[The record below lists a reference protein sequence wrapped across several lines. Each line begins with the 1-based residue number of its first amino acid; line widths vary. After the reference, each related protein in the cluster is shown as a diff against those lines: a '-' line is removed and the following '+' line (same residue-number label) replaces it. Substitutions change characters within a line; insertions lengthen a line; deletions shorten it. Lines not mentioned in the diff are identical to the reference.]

1 MRTHTLPMPT
11 SCALRLG
18 SGLVLWVYVAS
29 HLLNHA
35 LGLVSLGAAE
45 QGLRVALVVWH
56 SALGTLLLYSAFAVH
71 LVLAMLGLYQR
82 PTLRLPAV
90 ELLRIGAGLAIP
102 MLLVGHAVATRM
114 AFEWYGLVPQY
125 QRVVTALLHTG
136 SEGRQLA
143 LLAPGW
149 LHGCMGLHMALRK
162 RERYHRWRWAWA
174 AAALLLPCLAAAGFL
189 HMAQEVGALLPQ
201 APLPK
206 LAVDTADGARV
217 ESLQN
222 LRVQILSV
230 YGVLLAAVVL
240 ARGVRAVHKHR
251 H

>member
-1 MRTHTLPMPT
+1 MPT
-11 SCALRLG
+11 SRALRLG
-18 SGLVLWVYVAS
+18 SGVVLWVYVAS

-35 LGLVSLGAAE
+35 LGLVSLNAAE
-45 QGLRVALVVWH
+45 QGLRVALWVWH

-114 AFEWYGLVPQY
+114 AYEWYGVVPLY

-162 RERYHRWRWAWA
+162 RALYQRWRWVWA
-174 AAALLLPCLAAAGFL
+174 VAALLLPCLAGAGFL
-189 HMAQEVGALLPQ
+189 QMAQEVATLSGF
-201 APLPK
+201 
-206 LAVDTADGARV
+206 VDTGAKAARTA
-217 ESLQN
+217 SLQD
-222 LRVQILSV
+222 LRVQILSA
-230 YGVLLAAVVL
+230 YGLLLAMVVV
-240 ARGVRAVHKHR
+240 ARGIRAVRKPR
-251 H
+251 Y